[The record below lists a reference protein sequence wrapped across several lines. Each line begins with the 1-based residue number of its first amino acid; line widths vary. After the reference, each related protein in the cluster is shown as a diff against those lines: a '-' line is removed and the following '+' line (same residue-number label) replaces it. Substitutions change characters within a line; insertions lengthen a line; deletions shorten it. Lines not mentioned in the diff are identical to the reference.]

1 MVVLHAGILIKLF
14 DKKTPAEERQKL
26 EYLVDT
32 LQNAKE
38 RIVIPTPALS
48 EYLVKAGAAAE
59 KVLEQFRISGVF
71 RVAAFD
77 QRAAVE
83 FALAIKRALE
93 QGNKRGGSTA
103 TWAKVKFDW
112 QIVSIAK
119 VASASRIYTEDN
131 DVRRYAAV
139 VGIPALSVSNLSL
152 PPEAA
157 QSKLDLSSRNE

>member
-1 MVVLHAGILIKLF
+1 MVVFDAGILIKLF
-14 DKKTPAEERQKL
+14 GKKTPAEERQKL

-32 LQNAKE
+32 LQKAKE

-48 EYLVKAGAAAE
+48 EYLVKAGAATE
-59 KVLEQFRISGVF
+59 EVLEQFRKSGVF

-83 FALAIKRALE
+83 YALAIRRALE

-119 VASASRIYTEDN
+119 VASASRIYTEDD
-131 DVRRYAAV
+131 DVKRYATTA
-139 VGIPALSVSNLSL
+139 GIPASSINELPL
-152 PPEAA
+152 PPDAK
-157 QSKLDLSSRNE
+157 QGKLDLPPREG